1 MFLPVSVYL
10 PFCQLPLAPT
20 VYFELSLGEEEE
32 ESEVEVPSQVSFGS
46 TLITITQ
53 RFFLFFLLSSQPGF
67 FLSFFQTGSKSLV

>member
-10 PFCQLPLAPT
+10 PVCQLPLAPT

-32 ESEVEVPSQVSFGS
+32 ESEVELSSQVSFGS

-53 RFFLFFLLSSQPGF
+53 RFFLLSNQPGF

>member
-10 PFCQLPLAPT
+10 PVCQLPLAPT

-53 RFFLFFLLSSQPGF
+53 RFFLLSSQPGF